1 VANLARPRVRA
12 PELVGRS
19 WLNTGGRSYSL
30 RDFRGK
36 VLLLD
41 FWTFCCINCLHV
53 LDELRPLE
61 ASFADVLVTVGVH
74 SPKFEHEA
82 DPVALADAVE
92 RYDVHH
98 PVLDDPWLNTWQAY
112 AVRAWPTLVV
122 VDPEG
127 YVVHVAAGE
136 GHGEALRRVIADVVA
151 EHDSRGTLHRGNG
164 PYVPPPARDTVLR
177 FPSKAVVT
185 PTGTLL
191 VANTARHNLV
201 ELAAD
206 GETVLRTIG
215 AGNRG
220 STDGGPADARFAEP
234 AGLAV
239 LPALVAD
246 QVGYDVVVADTVNH
260 LLRGV
265 SLADGTVRTI
275 AGTGHQWRDGTSDG
289 PATDVDLSSPWDVA
303 WWPATGGVV
312 VAMAGNHTLSL
323 FDPIAGALRRFA
335 GTTVEGLHDGPADES
350 FFAQPSGLAVDG
362 DRLWLAD
369 SETSALRCVTPSGAV
384 TTVVGEGLFDFGH
397 RDGPAEQALL
407 QHPLGVAV
415 LPDRSIAIAD
425 TYNGAIRRYDPTTG
439 EVATLATDIAEPTDV
454 VVLDGDLVVV
464 ASAAHTLERPVPPG
478 VAAKL
483 IEGPA
488 HQVTRQPVDL
498 AAGSVTLSVVFQPPP
513 GQKLDDRY
521 GPSTRLQITSSPP
534 ELIRS
539 GAGADTS
546 LDRKL
551 VLNANVGHGVLHVVA
566 QAASCDEAGEHPVCR
581 LTRQDWG
588 VPIRVVPGGATRLPL
603 MLGGMDSQ

>member
-1 VANLARPRVRA
+1 MANLARPRVRA

-19 WLNTGGRSYSL
+19 WLNTGGRAYSL

-41 FWTFCCINCLHV
+41 FWTFCCVNCLHV

-98 PVLDDPWLNTWQAY
+98 PVLDDPSLTTWQAY

-122 VDPEG
+122 VDPAG

-191 VANTARHNLV
+191 VANTARHTLV

-215 AGNRG
+215 AGTRG

-239 LPALVAD
+239 LPAPVAE

-265 SLADGTVRTI
+265 SLADGSVRTV

-289 PATDVDLSSPWDVA
+289 PATDVDLSSPWDVE
-303 WWPATGGVV
+303 WWPAAGGVV
-312 VAMAGNHTLSL
+312 VALAGNHTLSV
-323 FDPIAGALRRFA
+323 FDPIAGTLRRFA
-335 GTTVEGLHDGPADES
+335 GTTVEGLHDGPAGEA
-350 FFAQPSGLAVDG
+350 FFAQPSGLAADG

-369 SETSALRCVTPSGAV
+369 SETSALRCVAPSGAV
-384 TTVVGEGLFDFGH
+384 TTVVGAGLFDFGH
-397 RDGPAEQALL
+397 RDGPAGQALL

-464 ASAAHTLERPVPPG
+464 ASAAHALERPVPPG

-498 AAGSVTLSVVFQPPP
+498 APGAVTLSVVFEPPP
-513 GQKLDDRY
+513 GQKLDERY
-521 GPSTRLQITSSPP
+521 GPSTRLQVTSSPP

-539 GAGADTS
+539 GEGADTS
-546 LDRKL
+546 LDRQL